1 MATALFQVLAQIKQ
15 TEPRSDSGSYTAPV
29 APQKPPLGPIPIYMI
44 QAKCL
49 KQKIDRRNLFVVVN
63 AAKEGF
69 ERLAA
74 DRLGD
79 ANGDISDPNE
89 ISRAPALAE
98 MVSAITSDITL
109 VQLTG

>member
-1 MATALFQVLAQIKQ
+1 MFLKQRSQIKQ

-29 APQKPPLGPIPIYMI
+29 APQKAPLGPIPIYLV

-49 KQKIDRRNLFVVVN
+49 KQKTDRQNLFVVVN
-63 AAKEGF
+63 AAREGF

-79 ANGDISDPNE
+79 ANGGRSDPNE
-89 ISRAPALAE
+89 LSRAPELAE
-98 MVSAITSDITL
+98 MVSAITADIIL
-109 VQLTG
+109 VQLNG

>member
-1 MATALFQVLAQIKQ
+1 
-15 TEPRSDSGSYTAPV
+15 
-29 APQKPPLGPIPIYMI
+29 MI

-79 ANGDISDPNE
+79 ANGGISDPNE